1 MRCVALCTKLRR
13 RRATSLA
20 VASLLGVAGVSCSN
34 DGEQAATSA
43 ADAES
48 SEDAAPPTC
57 GPDRVQKTVEAF
69 VRALDSGD
77 VGSADAL
84 VVTGPRFIG
93 YGVNPERWGEY
104 DGGRDSLA
112 SFFET
117 QVADGYRVELDNFT
131 FDAYQP
137 ETRGS
142 GFAFSLNQ
150 RSDSQGATT
159 ASGKGAIDCDSGRI
173 MFWAVGPRREA

>member
-48 SEDAAPPTC
+48 SQDAAPPTC

-93 YGVNPERWGEY
+93 YGVNPERWGED

-112 SFFET
+112 SFFEHKSPT
-117 QVADGYRVELDNFT
+117 DTALNSTISPSTPISRRHAG
-131 FDAYQP
+131 
-137 ETRGS
+137 RGS
-142 GFAFSLNQ
+142 HSA
-150 RSDSQGATT
+150 
-159 ASGKGAIDCDSGRI
+159 
-173 MFWAVGPRREA
+173 